1 MLSFCCFSVF
11 FQNFANNFLP
21 EFCWIFTKFN
31 QNFSGFFQNA
41 EFLKKVLRGRSFPEL
56 PRGFPDVLQFG
67 GQPTPPTVG
76 PLLAS
81 SCGRPGRPLSAT
93 SARFVSALA
102 LVWEAW
108 SRSACSA
115 LTWNAYVQRWLHS
128 LHLPTHPQLFANSE
142 SIRKPSLAVKNIWK
156 WQTNWIQDNVLQL

>member
-1 MLSFCCFSVF
+1 MKPEKREKKNENWKMKTPVYDGEIFPKCSI
-11 FQNFANNFLP
+11 FLQSSKGW
-21 EFCWIFTKFN
+21 E
-31 QNFSGFFQNA
+31 
-41 EFLKKVLRGRSFPEL
+41 LPEL
-56 PRGFPDVLQFG
+56 PRRFPDVLQFG

-102 LVWEAW
+102 LVSEAW

-115 LTWNAYVQRWLHS
+115 LTWNAYVQRWIHS

-142 SIRKPSLAVKNIWK
+142 SIRKPSLAVKNISK